1 MWSGHECLLIGAH
14 CSSLMLG
21 PSLPTESVRGPYSHY
36 LFLRGGLQF
45 LSTIPQYNSQ
55 AEDDLH
61 L

>member
-1 MWSGHECLLIGAH
+1 MRSGHECLLIGAH
-14 CSSLMLG
+14 CSSFMLG

-45 LSTIPQYNSQ
+45 LEYHNSQ